1 MKLRKA
7 RIPENKPAKI
17 SMLACRDVVC
27 HRRRKRPFGRRG
39 WPRRRSIAVAVSI
52 LFLTACEPVPK
63 NDTRTTANAGN
74 KPVHGDTII
83 DASIG
88 DASNLI
94 PMLAGDAS
102 SHAIAGLV
110 MNGLLR
116 YNPKWELEGELAESW
131 EVSEDGKKITFHL
144 RKDVKWHDGRPFT
157 SADVMFGYK
166 TITSPNIPTAYAEDY
181 LQVSKAEA
189 PDDYTFIAYYD
200 KPFAPAL
207 GSWASSLP
215 VLPKHLLE
223 GKDITKSELSR
234 HPIGTGPYRFVEWK
248 TQERIILKAN
258 PEYFEGKP
266 WIQRYVFRVIP
277 DTATQFLELKAG
289 GIDQMALTPIQY
301 LKQTNTAEF
310 KRNFQKFKFLA
321 NGYTYL
327 GYNLQ
332 RELFKDIRVRR
343 AIAHAIDK
351 NEIIRG
357 ALLGLGKP
365 ATGPYKPGVWA
376 HNPNVRKYEYSTE
389 KAKELLKQAGW
400 TDTDGDGILDKDGK
414 KFEFTIVT
422 NQGNSQRKKA
432 LEIIQERLKG
442 VGIKVKP
449 RIIEWASFIKEFIN
463 KREFDATILGW
474 ALSPEPDQYDIWH
487 SSKTGEAEFNFITYK
502 NEEVDRLLEKGR
514 RTFDIEE
521 RKKAYYR
528 IQEILAEEQPYCF
541 LYVAEALPVVNERV
555 HGIESYPTGIGYMW
569 PNKWWVPQALQKY
582 AFQE

>member
-1 MKLRKA
+1 M
-7 RIPENKPAKI
+7 
-17 SMLACRDVVC
+17 
-27 HRRRKRPFGRRG
+27 
-39 WPRRRSIAVAVSI
+39 RSVAVAI
-52 LFLTACEPVPK
+52 CLLLLTACEPAPK
-63 NDTRTTANAGN
+63 VEKAKEVIDDG
-74 KPVHGDTII
+74 KPVHGDMIV

-102 SHAIAGLV
+102 SHAIAGLI

-131 EVSEDGKKITFHL
+131 DVSEDGKKITFHL
-144 RKDVKWHDGRPFT
+144 RKDVKWHDGAPFT

-166 TITSPNIPTAYAEDY
+166 TIISPDIPTAYAEDY

-189 PDDYTFIAYYD
+189 PDDYTFIVYYD

-207 GSWASSLP
+207 GSWASSIP

-234 HPIGTGPYRFVEWK
+234 HPIGTGPYKFVEWK
-248 TQERIILKAN
+248 TQERIILEAN
-258 PEYFEGKP
+258 PDYFEGEP
-266 WIQRYVFRVIP
+266 WIKRYVFRVIP

-289 GIDQMALTPIQY
+289 GIDQMSLTPIQY
-301 LKQTNTAEF
+301 LKQTGTQEF
-310 KRNFQKFKFLA
+310 KENFYKFKFLA

-327 GYNLQ
+327 GYNLT
-332 RELFKDIRVRR
+332 RDLFKDVRVRR
-343 AIAHAIDK
+343 ALTHAINK
-351 NEIIRG
+351 KEIIEG
-357 ALLGLGKP
+357 ALLGLGRP

-376 HNPNVRKYEYSTE
+376 YNPNVMKYEYSPE
-389 KAKELLKQAGW
+389 KAKKLLAEAGW
-400 TDTDGDGILDKDGK
+400 KDTDGDGILDKNGK

-422 NQGNSQRKKA
+422 NQGNNQRKKA
-432 LEIIQERLKG
+432 GEIIQRRLQD
-442 VGIKVKP
+442 VGISVKL
-449 RIIEWASFIKEFIN
+449 RVLEWASFIKEFIN

-487 SSKTGEAEFNFITYK
+487 SSKTGESEFNFVTFK
-502 NEEVDRLLEKGR
+502 NDEVDALLEKGR

-521 RKKAYYR
+521 RKKAYFR
-528 IQEILAEEQPYCF
+528 IQEILADEQPYTF
-541 LYVAEALPVVNERV
+541 LYVGEALPVVNARV

-569 PNKWWVPQALQKY
+569 PNKWWVPAALQKY
-582 AFQE
+582 SLQK